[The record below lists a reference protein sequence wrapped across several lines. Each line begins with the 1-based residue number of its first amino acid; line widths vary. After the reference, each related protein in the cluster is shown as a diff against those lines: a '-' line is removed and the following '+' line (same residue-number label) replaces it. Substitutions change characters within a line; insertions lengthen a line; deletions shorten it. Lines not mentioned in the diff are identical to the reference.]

1 MNDHLKIE
9 VNISFKRNG
18 RGARREATAD
28 EIDDEPAVGRL
39 PKVTK
44 LMALAIRFERLLAQ
58 GAAADYAELARLG
71 HVTRARL
78 TQIMNLRLLA
88 PDIQEAILFLPAI
101 TSGARPDHSAGIAT
115 DLVNAELAGATTSL
129 EVVGCRR
136 TKGVPR
142 GGMMGNAKSIQPP

>member
-101 TSGARPDHSAGIAT
+101 TSGRDPIILRELQPISLT
-115 DLVNAELAGATTSL
+115 PNWREQRRLWKWLVAEGPKVSHG
-129 EVVGCRR
+129 EG
-136 TKGVPR
+136 
-142 GGMMGNAKSIQPP
+142 